1 MSFTVDA
8 RRCAIATFVVP
19 VTSTFAAGRRTS
31 GAINNFDRAS
41 ATTRCLRPWRNNIC
55 RSCSNIFPRAR
66 FYFHRRS
73 SDPAFIMER
82 AVKHT
87 PPPTSFNPLLVL
99 PFTYSRPR
107 GIKLSIWICI
117 VWTKHRE
124 TILVC
129 VIQKWETKD
138 VNHYENGIVDFTAN
152 IFFFLIALS
161 VSVQMIAKCTTY
173 NIQHTQ
179 NRIRLHIE
187 KWHSNKSV
195 MKVTKVSIKHKRNIC
210 KFIQSCSSCCGNV
223 WDKRKDQFDCVLKW
237 LNHSSL
243 N

>member
-1 MSFTVDA
+1 MPFTVDA
-8 RRCAIATFVVP
+8 CRCAIATFVVP

-31 GAINNFDRAS
+31 GAINNFDRAF
-41 ATTRCLRPWRNNIC
+41 ATARCLRPRRNNIC

-87 PPPTSFNPLLVL
+87 PPPTPFNPLLVL
-99 PFTYSRPR
+99 PSTHSRPR

-129 VIQKWETKD
+129 VIQKWEMKAH
-138 VNHYENGIVDFTAN
+138 VNHYKNGIVDFTAN
-152 IFFFLIALS
+152 IFFLNRVICFSINDS
-161 VSVQMIAKCTTY
+161 KMY
-173 NIQHTQ
+173 NTQHTQ

-187 KWHSNKSV
+187 KWYSSKSA
-195 MKVTKVSIKHKRNIC
+195 
-210 KFIQSCSSCCGNV
+210 
-223 WDKRKDQFDCVLKW
+223 
-237 LNHSSL
+237 
-243 N
+243 